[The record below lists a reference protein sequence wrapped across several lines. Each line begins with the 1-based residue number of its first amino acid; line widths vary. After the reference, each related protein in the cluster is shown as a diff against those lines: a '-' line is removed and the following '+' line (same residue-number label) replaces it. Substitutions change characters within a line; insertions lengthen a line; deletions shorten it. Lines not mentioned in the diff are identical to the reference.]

1 MPVDRMAKRAGSEW
15 RDWVTAKDGD
25 NHFVPPAIHSV
36 DTRWLSP
43 SVAWAVLP
51 HAPSLAGMLTTA
63 PPPPL
68 DEGSIRACCNLTS
81 PEVALVLD

>member
-1 MPVDRMAKRAGSEW
+1 MAGLGHGKGRGQPLCS
-15 RDWVTAKDGD
+15 TSNSLSGQ
-25 NHFVPPAIHSV
+25 HSV
-36 DTRWLSP
+36 ARWLSP

-51 HAPSLAGMLTTA
+51 HAPSLAGMLTSA
-63 PPPPL
+63 PPPL